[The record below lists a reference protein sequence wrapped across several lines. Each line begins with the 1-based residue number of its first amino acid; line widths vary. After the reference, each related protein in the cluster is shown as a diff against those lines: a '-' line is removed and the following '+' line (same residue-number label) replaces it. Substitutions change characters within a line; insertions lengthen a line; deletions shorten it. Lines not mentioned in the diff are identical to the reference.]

1 MRGNY
6 NNGTN
11 LEKLYDIERRSNI
24 RFLRSLAKIVPKK
37 EFDRSRKG
45 AKLLERDPYSNVKC
59 TSDDLSKYA
68 HLKKKGLND
77 LDLYRK
83 NYKQRYSKK
92 NVLGKMDCYCE
103 QKIFE
108 KYDRIYELAEKLKND
123 IKSFNKKILK
133 KYGVRII
140 ILGLLPFLG
149 FVFNILF
156 AGGRNNALI
165 NLCNKTKHVTEPNHD
180 DCKAFYTKID
190 QETFNNIILKKYGV
204 PLIILGL
211 LPFLGFVFHILFKGG
226 KNNALINLC
235 NK

>member
-1 MRGNY
+1 
-6 NNGTN
+6 
-11 LEKLYDIERRSNI
+11 
-24 RFLRSLAKIVPKK
+24 
-37 EFDRSRKG
+37 
-45 AKLLERDPYSNVKC
+45 
-59 TSDDLSKYA
+59 
-68 HLKKKGLND
+68 
-77 LDLYRK
+77 
-83 NYKQRYSKK
+83 
-92 NVLGKMDCYCE
+92 MDCYCE

-190 QETFNNIILKKYGV
+190 QETFNNIGISNYAFFFIVVMGNIANCMTKDFCPVSVYIYNSLYTLNVYKFSSKYIFAIV
-204 PLIILGL
+204 
-211 LPFLGFVFHILFKGG
+211 K
-226 KNNALINLC
+226 
-235 NK
+235 